1 MGNCCYAFSRT
12 IYVGSEMIP
21 FTGIEERAG
30 DEEELDTTRQRQL
43 TITVGLSA
51 KLVS

>member
-1 MGNCCYAFSRT
+1 MEVKVDVRL
-12 IYVGSEMIP
+12 
-21 FTGIEERAG
+21 G